1 MEKYLQLTKKYPYL
15 FQNKGSLIKIITDK
29 NNIEF
34 WQKQRREE
42 LSSKNLPQGWAD
54 IGVVFDD
61 PYFFIVRDLV
71 QFPNG
76 RMNGYCRLLSNA
88 YLSGGRGVVVL
99 PEYEGKVMLLHLYR
113 HPTRQWH
120 YEVPRGF
127 GELNTPAEE
136 NARKEVEEEAGGTVA
151 KLVNLGEFHNNTGF
165 EGGAVSLFYAKLSSV
180 GEPNE
185 DEGIESFVWLTVREL
200 EEWIADGKITDGF
213 TIAAYTRAKLK
224 GLI

>member
-1 MEKYLQLTKKYPYL
+1 MDEYSLLIEKHPYL
-15 FQNKGSLIKIITDK
+15 FQNESAAIKIITNTEK
-29 NNIEF
+29 IKF
-34 WQKQRREE
+34 WQEQRRKE
-42 LSSKNLPQGWAD
+42 LAAKDLPQSWAE

-61 PYFFIVRDLV
+61 PYFFVVRDLV

-76 RMNGYCRLLSNA
+76 RMNGYCRILSEAN
-88 YLSGGRGVVVL
+88 LSGGHGVAVL
-99 PEYEGKVMLLHLYR
+99 PEYEGKIMLLHQYR

-120 YEVPRGF
+120 YEVPRGY

-136 NARKEVEEEAGGTVA
+136 NARKEIEEETGGEID

-165 EGGAVSLFYAKLSSV
+165 EGGAVSLFYAKLSSIGKPEV
-180 GEPNE
+180 N
-185 DEGIESFVWLTVREL
+185 EGIESFVWLTVPEL
-200 EEWIADGKITDGF
+200 EEWIANEKITDGF